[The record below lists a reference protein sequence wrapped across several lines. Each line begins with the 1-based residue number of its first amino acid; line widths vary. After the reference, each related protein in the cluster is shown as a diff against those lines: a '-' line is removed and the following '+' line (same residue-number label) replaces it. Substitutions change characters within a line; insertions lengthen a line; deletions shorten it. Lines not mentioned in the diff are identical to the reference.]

1 MTALDFFYDE
11 FVAFCNKY
19 DLVEQFNKGLQ
30 IKGFPY
36 ELSCKPFILSRLSP
50 EIFNYSLHWAETP
63 APKSHSWG
71 EIHDLWI
78 KKSVEI
84 ENSFK
89 KKSKVFESFPVYYFK
104 YEGFDYLDYVS
115 DHIRQLYY
123 ADQLIPVRVKDAE
136 QVDIKNG
143 CPKGVHIIS
152 NMSMWALKMVTK
164 YKGVVEYKE
173 YDLGK
178 NIIRMSDKFAS
189 IMKAFPAGLSIILEL
204 NPSKK
209 VNYLDIDYST
219 GKVSYLPIEKTLK
232 KDFESVRAY
241 VDSNRKTTTIG
252 RLFNKFNWAPYLDR
266 CDIERISNFVSGCGE
281 TLSVEIWEPEKI
293 RIAYLEDNYAEE
305 LRCIKSTL
313 HNSCMRRAECQDFFE
328 FYEKADAKIAVALD
342 EKGKICVRAILW
354 QINDSLYFLDRI
366 YSISPFYYVKFAKA
380 VASKVPIDFY
390 KVDRT
395 IYSIKTLTEVEMPV
409 YRLFRPKL
417 INYEGL
423 VPYVD
428 TFYIFDSTRGE
439 LLTDT
444 KIFRLQTTEGNL
456 IYI

>member
-63 APKSHSWG
+63 TPKSHSWR
-71 EIHDLWI
+71 EIHDLWVE
-78 KKSVEI
+78 KSVEI

-104 YEGFDYLDYVS
+104 YEGYDYLDYVS

-136 QVDIKNG
+136 QVDVKNG

-152 NMSMWALKMVTK
+152 NMSMWALEMVTK

-178 NIIRMSDKFAS
+178 NIIRMSDKFTS
-189 IMKAFPAGLSIILEL
+189 IMKAFPAGLSAILEL

-209 VNYLDIDYST
+209 VNYLDIDYNT

-232 KDFESVRAY
+232 KDFEPTRAY
-241 VDSNRKTTTIG
+241 IDSNRKTTTIG
-252 RLFNKFNWAPYLDR
+252 RLLNKFNWALYLDR
-266 CDIERISNFVSGCGE
+266 CDIERISNFVSGYGE

-313 HNSCMRRAECQDFFE
+313 HNSCMRHAECQDFFE
-328 FYEKADAKIAVALD
+328 FYEKADVKIAVALD
-342 EKGKICVRAILW
+342 EKGKVCARAILW

-428 TFYIFDSTRGE
+428 TFYIFDSTCGE
-439 LLTDT
+439 LLTDA

-456 IYI
+456 IHI

>member
-50 EIFNYSLHWAETP
+50 EIFNSSLHWAETP
-63 APKSHSWG
+63 TPKSHSWR
-71 EIHDLWI
+71 EIHDLWVE
-78 KKSVEI
+78 KSVEI

-104 YEGFDYLDYVS
+104 YEGYDYLDYVS

-123 ADQLIPVRVKDAE
+123 ADRLIPVRVKDAE
-136 QVDIKNG
+136 QVDVKNG

-178 NIIRMSDKFAS
+178 NIIRMSDKFTS
-189 IMKAFPAGLSIILEL
+189 IMKAFPAGLSAILEL

-209 VNYLDIDYST
+209 VNYLDIDYNT

-232 KDFESVRAY
+232 KDFEPTRAY
-241 VDSNRKTTTIG
+241 IDSNRKTTTIG
-252 RLFNKFNWAPYLDR
+252 RLLNKFNWALYLDR
-266 CDIERISNFVSGCGE
+266 CDIERISNFVSGYGE

-313 HNSCMRRAECQDFFE
+313 HNSCMRHAECQDFFE
-328 FYEKADAKIAVALD
+328 FYEKADVKIAVALD
-342 EKGKICVRAILW
+342 EKGKVCARAILW

-428 TFYIFDSTRGE
+428 TFYIFDSTCGE
-439 LLTDT
+439 LLTDA
-444 KIFRLQTTEGNL
+444 KIFSLQTTEGNL
-456 IYI
+456 IHI

>member
-50 EIFNYSLHWAETP
+50 EIFNCSLHWAETP
-63 APKSHSWG
+63 TPKSHSWR
-71 EIHDLWI
+71 EIHDLWVE
-78 KKSVEI
+78 KSAKI

-104 YEGFDYLDYVS
+104 YKGYDYLDYVS

-123 ADQLIPVRVKDAE
+123 ADQLIPVRVIDVE
-136 QVDIKNG
+136 QVDVKNG
-143 CPKGVHIIS
+143 CPEGVHIIS

-189 IMKAFPAGLSIILEL
+189 IMKAFPAGLSAILEL

-209 VNYLDIDYST
+209 VNYLDIDYNT

-241 VDSNRKTTTIG
+241 ADSNRKTTTIG
-252 RLFNKFNWAPYLDR
+252 RLLNKFNWAPYIDR
-266 CDIERISNFVSGCGE
+266 CDIERISNFVSGYGE

-328 FYEKADAKIAVALD
+328 FYEKADVKIAVALD
-342 EKGKICVRAILW
+342 EKGKVCARAILW

-390 KVDRT
+390 KVDKT
-395 IYSIKTLTEVEMPV
+395 IYNIKTLTEVKMPA
-409 YRLFRPKL
+409 YKLFRPKL

-428 TFYIFDSTRGE
+428 TFYIFDSSCGE
-439 LLTDT
+439 LLTDA
-444 KIFRLQTTEGNL
+444 KIFRLQSTKGNL
-456 IYI
+456 IPI

>member
-36 ELSCKPFILSRLSP
+36 KLSCKPFILSRLSP
-50 EIFNYSLHWAETP
+50 EIFNYSLHWVETP
-63 APKSHSWG
+63 TPKSHSWR
-71 EIHDLWI
+71 EIHDLWAE
-78 KKSVEI
+78 KSAKI

-104 YEGFDYLDYVS
+104 YKGYDYLDYVS
-115 DHIRQLYY
+115 DHIRQLHY
-123 ADQLIPVRVKDAE
+123 ADQLIPVRVIDVE
-136 QVDIKNG
+136 QVDVKNG
-143 CPKGVHIIS
+143 CPEGVHIIS

-178 NIIRMSDKFAS
+178 NIIRMSNKFAS
-189 IMKAFPAGLSIILEL
+189 IMKAFPAGLSAILEL

-209 VNYLDIDYST
+209 VNYLDIDYNT

-232 KDFESVRAY
+232 KDFESELAY

-252 RLFNKFNWAPYLDR
+252 RLLNKFNWAPYLDR
-266 CDIERISNFVSGCGE
+266 CDIERISNFVSGYGE

-305 LRCIKSTL
+305 LKCIKSTL
-313 HNSCMRRAECQDFFE
+313 HNSCMRHAECQDFFE

-342 EKGKICVRAILW
+342 KKGKVCARAILW
-354 QINDSLYFLDRI
+354 QINNSLYFLDRI

-390 KVDRT
+390 KVDKT
-395 IYSIKTLTEVEMPV
+395 IYNIKTLTEVKMPA
-409 YRLFRPKL
+409 YKLFRPKL

-428 TFYIFDSTRGE
+428 TFYIFDSSCGE
-439 LLTDT
+439 LLTDA
-444 KIFRLQTTEGNL
+444 KIFRLQTTGGNL
-456 IYI
+456 IHI